1 MPLQG
6 ATLTIYMP
14 RGVTPGFEDK
24 RLSALKDNIYGLIN
38 DDIYRLDDG
47 SYGLDDDIYR
57 E

>member
-1 MPLQG
+1 MLITHSP
-6 ATLTIYMP
+6 A
-14 RGVTPGFEDK
+14 RGCSPGLEDK